1 MTQQTDRP
9 RVARAGGG
17 AEDRQKAATARR
29 VEERS
34 AERQHPVELL
44 ADPAAGPAQ
53 ADTLARVATRVDR
66 LSRYVAG
73 EAPPPVRTAASVT
86 EPAAVIDAAVKRAAS
101 RLGEAGQAA
110 LHAPDATAA
119 ADRLLEAIVLTVDFV
134 GVRYLE
140 AGVRA
145 ARAVG
150 RVDIFDDGGNPVGF
164 GTGSMVSP
172 RLLLTNNHVLE
183 HPDMAQA
190 SQIEFNFQI
199 GLDGQRL
206 QSVLFPFSP
215 ATFFLTDVDLDYT
228 LLAVGADADLAAL
241 AAFGHNPLIA
251 AEGKAIVGDF
261 VTIVQHPEG
270 HEKQV
275 ALRENRVV
283 DVLENFLH
291 YSTDTQ
297 PGSSGSPV
305 FNDQWEVVA
314 LHHAGVPDPNQVA
327 LGGVVNEGIRVSRIL
342 AHANAQNLSAEQ
354 HALLAE
360 AQSSPPPLAARPRRA
375 GGPEAADRRL
385 LSAPVAAAP
394 GTTFHV
400 QIPLDV
406 AITIGAPAPGGA
418 AAQVAA
424 AAAAPALG
432 GERVEID
439 PDYADRRGYD
449 PGFLGNGA
457 LRVPLPTLPRDLR
470 ARAVR
475 MTGDRRPDAHV

>member
-9 RVARAGGG
+9 RVARAGRG
-17 AEDRQKAATARR
+17 AEERQKAATARR
-29 VEERS
+29 VEERR
-34 AERQHPVELL
+34 AERQHRVELL

-190 SQIEFNFQI
+190 SQIEINFQI

-206 QSVLFPFSP
+206 QSVLFPFSS
-215 ATFFLTDVDLDYT
+215 ATVFLTHLDIDYA
-228 LLAVGADADLAAL
+228 LLPVGATADPAAL
-241 AAFGHNPLIA
+241 AAFGHTPLIA

-375 GGPEAADRRL
+375 DGPEAADRQL
-385 LSAPVAAAP
+385 LSAPAPVAAAP

-400 QIPLDV
+400 HIPLDV
-406 AITIGAPAPGGA
+406 AITIGAPTPAPGGPSAQGA
-418 AAQVAA
+418 AAGAG
-424 AAAAPALG
+424 PALG
-432 GERVEID
+432 GERVEIA
-439 PDYADRRGYD
+439 PDYPDRRGYD
-449 PGFLGNGA
+449 PGFLGTGA
-457 LRVPLPTLPRDLR
+457 LRVPLPALP
-470 ARAVR
+470 
-475 MTGDRRPDAHV
+475 PD